1 MATTD
6 KTPTQ
11 AERIEALEGEVA
23 KLKAD
28 LKKVVKALA
37 DGDPTLTAVAL
48 G

>member
-1 MATTD
+1 MATD

-11 AERIEALEGEVA
+11 GERIDALESEVE

-28 LKKVVKALA
+28 LKKVTKALA
-37 DGDPTLTAVAL
+37 SGDPTLTASAL